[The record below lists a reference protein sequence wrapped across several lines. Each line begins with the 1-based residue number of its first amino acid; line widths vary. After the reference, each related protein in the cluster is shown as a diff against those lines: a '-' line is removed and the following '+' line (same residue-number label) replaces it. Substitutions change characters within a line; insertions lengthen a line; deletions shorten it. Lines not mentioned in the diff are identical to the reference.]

1 MKKKIKTD
9 FVIDRTK
16 PDLFS
21 TVMDYI
27 FFGGVYLFFGGMG
40 LLTILQIVTLIK
52 IQLINIIQ

>member
-9 FVIDRTK
+9 FVIDRSK

-27 FFGGVYLFFGGMG
+27 FFTGVYLFFGGVGILM
-40 LLTILQIVTLIK
+40 LLSMALLIK
-52 IQLINIIQ
+52 IKLIALFL